1 MFENMK
7 HRAKKIK
14 FGSGIDANR
23 MLFRKMM
30 LNFLQNAKLTT
41 TISKAKA
48 LKSALERVISKSRVK
63 SESNKNYLL
72 KFFPKQVVFD
82 IMFDQVGPAFSKL
95 TGGYVRVVRLNERV
109 TDGALIGR
117 VEWAH
122 PIVIKWQKDEK
133 SKKGESQNSK
143 VKTQNS
149 NVKKLDDKKK

>member
-1 MFENMK
+1 MK

-14 FGSGIDANR
+14 FGYGIDANR

-48 LKSALERVISKSRVK
+48 LKSHLERVISKSRVK
-63 SESNKNYLL
+63 SEANKNYLL
-72 KFFPKQVVFD
+72 KFFPKQVVID
-82 IMFDQVGPAFSKL
+82 IMFGQVGPAFSKL

-133 SKKGESQNSK
+133 PTSTSTAKVEKKVSTK
-143 VKTQNS
+143 
-149 NVKKLDDKKK
+149 